1 MSFFSFFFS
10 NSSKKEVKRENSKIK
25 GLKIENVNI
34 WIEDIT
40 KVTIE
45 ISSLLNILNM
55 LDFPRIKLMKY
66 ITKDIIDLD
75 PYRLPYI
82 KFLRMRLKENPQI
95 KKVNIL
101 KHQKLISNIESKL
114 NIENTNVK
122 RIMWVDDEMIDTNIN
137 AFIRNRFYNNYDIKM
152 FLLKYTQNQDIKY
165 KLFINDKNNIIIDQ
179 SIRQFKP
186 NKKTIKKIKS
196 FIINVKGNPIYLNK
210 VTILRILKQSKIK
223 ENKVI
228 KTITYFT
235 KHIKQNYEILIK
247 YHKVFYPTKLKKKLN
262 WIKNKD
268 EINEKLRNTNI
279 SKFEDLIIKTEEY
292 YNMIIEDENRR
303 LREVGLSFH
312 LKRSRSGDL
321 QLNDIMRKLWAKTNK
336 VNSINSL
343 DSTDNDTDINQY
355 KKKENNIIS
364 NEKEKKM
371 I

>member
-355 KKKENNIIS
+355 KKKKITS
-364 NEKEKKM
+364 
-371 I
+371 